1 MATYLLKN
9 VKLTQESKV
18 INSAFEYYICIY
30 LYLMHTGV
38 VTEIYHGWAGGY
50 PYLSAP
56 LYGAMSGLPA
66 ATSWAR
72 VLTDDTD
79 PMCVH

>member
-18 INSAFEYYICIY
+18 IIQHLSITYVY
-30 LYLMHTGV
+30 LYLMHAGV

-72 VLTDDTD
+72 VITDDTD

>member
-1 MATYLLKN
+1 
-9 VKLTQESKV
+9 
-18 INSAFEYYICIY
+18 
-30 LYLMHTGV
+30 MHTGV